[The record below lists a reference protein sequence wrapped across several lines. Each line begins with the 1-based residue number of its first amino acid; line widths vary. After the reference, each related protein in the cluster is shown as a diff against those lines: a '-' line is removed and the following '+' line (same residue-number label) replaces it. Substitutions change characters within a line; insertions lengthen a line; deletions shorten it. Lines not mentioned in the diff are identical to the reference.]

1 MFELF
6 RAGGPLMWVI
16 LLCSL
21 VALTII
27 LERMLKLRKSQVAP
41 ANLKDQIVELIRS
54 GKVSNDKIELVRD
67 HSPLGY
73 VFAAGLSNLSRGKEE
88 MKEALEEAGKHV
100 VHRLGRYLNTL
111 GTIASITP
119 LIGLLGTVIGMI
131 KVFTAIT
138 AVGVGDPTV
147 LSGGISEALIT
158 TAAGLSVGIPCLMF
172 YRFFR
177 SRISEL
183 TVTLEENALILVDL
197 AKTEAPAPAAP
208 PAAKPKPST
217 TRSTATRRRTRTAT
231 KTKQVT

>member
-6 RAGGPLMWVI
+6 RAGGPLMWII

-27 LERMLKLRKSQVAP
+27 FERILTLRTKQVAP
-41 ANLKDQIVELIRS
+41 ASLRKQIVELARS
-54 GKVSNDKIELVRD
+54 GKVTADKIEVVRK
-67 HSPLGY
+67 HSPLGR
-73 VFAAGLSNLSRGKEE
+73 VFAAGLENLQYGPDVMR
-88 MKEALEEAGKHV
+88 EALEEAGKQV
-100 VHRLGRYLNTL
+100 VHKLGRYLNTL

-138 AVGVGDPTV
+138 ASGVGDPTV

-172 YRFFR
+172 YRHFR
-177 SRISEL
+177 GRISEL
-183 TVTLEENALILVDL
+183 AVLLEENALALLDTQ
-197 AKTEAPAPAAP
+197 KG
-208 PAAKPKPST
+208 
-217 TRSTATRRRTRTAT
+217 
-231 KTKQVT
+231 

>member
-6 RAGGPLMWVI
+6 RAGGPLMWII
-16 LLCSL
+16 LICSL
-21 VALTII
+21 AALTII
-27 LERMLKLRKSQVAP
+27 FERMLTLRKKQVVP
-41 ANLKDQIVELIRS
+41 ANLRKQIVEMALS
-54 GKVSNDKIELVRD
+54 GRVSAEKIEVVKN
-67 HSPLGY
+67 HSPLGT
-73 VFAAGLSNLSRGKEE
+73 VFAAGLANLSYGPDAMREG
-88 MKEALEEAGKHV
+88 LEEAGKKV

-138 AVGVGDPTV
+138 ASGVGDPTV

-172 YRFFR
+172 YRYFR

-183 TVTLEENALILVDL
+183 AVMLEENALALLDTQ
-197 AKTEAPAPAAP
+197 K
-208 PAAKPKPST
+208 
-217 TRSTATRRRTRTAT
+217 
-231 KTKQVT
+231 

>member
-21 VALTII
+21 LALTII
-27 LERMLKLRKSQVAP
+27 FERLLTLRRNTVAP
-41 ANLKDQIVELIRS
+41 TTLGEQVLDLVRS
-54 GKVSNDKIELVRD
+54 ETVTADKIDVIRD
-67 HSPLGY
+67 HSPLGRVY
-73 VFAAGLSNLSRGKEE
+73 AAGLSNIDRGRDA
-88 MKEALEEAGKHV
+88 MKEALEEAGKGV
-100 VHRLGRYLNTL
+100 VHRMSRYLNTL

-119 LIGLLGTVIGMI
+119 LVGLLGTVIGMI

-172 YRFFR
+172 YRYFR
-177 SRISEL
+177 SRILEL
-183 TVTLEENALILVDL
+183 TVVLEEYALELVDVVQVNMERV
-197 AKTEAPAPAAP
+197 AVSSK
-208 PAAKPKPST
+208 KVT
-217 TRSTATRRRTRTAT
+217 TRRTKKSPAS
-231 KTKQVT
+231 

>member
-6 RAGGPLMWVI
+6 RAGGPLMWII

-21 VALTII
+21 LALTII
-27 LERMLKLRKSQVAP
+27 FERLLTLRRSMIAPDSLSEQVF
-41 ANLKDQIVELIRS
+41 DLIRS
-54 GKVSNDKIELVRD
+54 GTVTADKVEVIKE
-67 HSPLGY
+67 HSPLGRVY
-73 VFAAGLSNLSRGKEE
+73 AAGLGNIQHGAEA
-88 MKEALEEAGKHV
+88 MKEALEEAGKQV
-100 VHRLGRYLNTL
+100 VHKMSRYLNTL

-172 YRFFR
+172 YRYFR
-177 SRISEL
+177 SRIQEH
-183 TVTLEENALILVDL
+183 TVLLEEHATDLVEL
-197 AKTEAPAPAAP
+197 VKNT
-208 PAAKPKPST
+208 AAKRRKKV
-217 TRSTATRRRTRTAT
+217 TR
-231 KTKQVT
+231 KTKNTAESNAE

>member
-21 VALTII
+21 IALTII
-27 LERMLKLRKSQVAP
+27 FERILTLRKKQVVP
-41 ANLKDQIVELIRS
+41 ANLRQQIVDLAKS
-54 GKVSNDKIELVRD
+54 GKVSREKVEVIRN
-67 HSPLGY
+67 HSPLGA
-73 VFAAGLSNLSRGKEE
+73 VLAAGLANMPYGPDAMR
-88 MKEALEEAGKHV
+88 EALEEAGKQV

-138 AVGVGDPTV
+138 ASGVGDPTV

-172 YRFFR
+172 YRYFR

-183 TVTLEENALILVDL
+183 SVMLEENALALLDTQ
-197 AKTEAPAPAAP
+197 K
-208 PAAKPKPST
+208 
-217 TRSTATRRRTRTAT
+217 
-231 KTKQVT
+231 

>member
-27 LERMLKLRKSQVAP
+27 FERLYSLRPSRIVP
-41 ANLKDQIVELIRS
+41 ANLRDQI
-54 GKVSNDKIELVRD
+54 NDLVTTNSVTHEKIQLVRE
-67 HSPLGY
+67 HSPLGQVY
-73 VFAAGLSNLSRGKEE
+73 AAGLSNISHGTDE
-88 MKEALEEAGKHV
+88 MKHALEESGRQV
-100 VHRLGRYLNTL
+100 VHRLSRYLNAL

-138 AVGVGDPTV
+138 ANGVGDPTV

-172 YRFFR
+172 YRFLR
-177 SRISEL
+177 NKVNEL
-183 TVTLEENALILVDL
+183 TVSLEEHATSLVDTV
-197 AKTEAPAPAAP
+197 KTIQMSS
-208 PAAKPKPST
+208 KPTIS
-217 TRSTATRRRTRTAT
+217 RTST
-231 KTKQVT
+231 KTKKKVTSSSEKR